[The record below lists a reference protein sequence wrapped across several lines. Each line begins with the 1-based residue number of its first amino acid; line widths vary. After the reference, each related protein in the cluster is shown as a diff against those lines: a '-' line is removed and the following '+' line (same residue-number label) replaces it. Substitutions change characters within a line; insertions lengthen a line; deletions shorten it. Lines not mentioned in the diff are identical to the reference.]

1 MVEKTDR
8 HFRYLLRQITRRVL
22 LYTEMVTSGAVIH
35 GDREYLLG
43 FSDVEHPLALQLGGD
58 DETELARAVEIAE
71 PFGYDAYNL
80 NIGCPS
86 ERVQQANFGACL
98 MADPAHVVRLVRAM
112 RSATDKP
119 VTVKHR
125 IGIVEREPADGDYQY
140 DYQALRHFVEVVHQA
155 GVDHFTVHARI
166 AVLSGLSPRQNRSVP
181 PLDYDQVRRLKRDLP
196 ALSIEING
204 GITTLE
210 QVDEHLASVDG
221 VMIGR
226 AAYDNPWL
234 LRDADTR
241 YYGDPHRPTRR
252 DVVNAMSD
260 YVREWEKRDRPPRD
274 VVRHMLG
281 LFAGC
286 PGARAYRR
294 VLSGPASAR
303 PGGAELLLHATK
315 SIPDEVLDE

>member
-1 MVEKTDR
+1 MIEKTDR
-8 HFRYLLRQITRRVL
+8 HFRYFLRQITRHAL

-43 FSDVEHPLALQLGGD
+43 FSPVEHPIALQLGGD
-58 DETELARAVEIAE
+58 DADDLARAVEIAE
-71 PFGYDAYNL
+71 PFGYDEYNL
-80 NIGCPS
+80 NVGCPS

-98 MADPAHVVRLVRAM
+98 MSDPEQVARLVRAM

-125 IGIVEREPADGDYQY
+125 IGVVDREPASGAYQY
-140 DYQALRHFVEVVHQA
+140 DYGALRRFVETVHQA

-166 AVLSGLSPRQNRSVP
+166 AVLSGLSPRQNRNVP
-181 PLDYDQVRRLKRDLP
+181 PLDYEQVRRLKREFPTLF
-196 ALSIEING
+196 IEVNG

-210 QVDEHLASVDG
+210 QVDEHLDSVDG

-234 LRDADTR
+234 LRDADAR
-241 YYGDPHRPTRR
+241 YYDDGRRPTRR
-252 DVVNAMSD
+252 EVVNAMLD
-260 YVREWEKRDRPPRD
+260 YIREWEIRNRPPRD

-294 VLSGPASAR
+294 VLSGPGAAR
-303 PGGAELLLHATK
+303 PGGGELLLHATK
-315 SIPDEVLDE
+315 AIPDEVLDE